1 MDGTPNILI
10 RRARRKRGW
19 TPEMLAEES
28 GVSAKTIRDIEQ
40 GRVARPRERTLF
52 KLAVA
57 LDVSVDEIDP
67 WEVAA

>member
-1 MDGTPNILI
+1 
-10 RRARRKRGW
+10 
-19 TPEMLAEES
+19 MLAEES